1 MSAKLFVPA
10 GGFFHSSAGDLFSP
24 VQPMML
30 PAFFC
35 SMLPPL
41 LNEVLV
47 SAKGAARRRAGR
59 REQQRRADSDDVSH
73 ASLLCQRGFG
83 WKMRAQN

>member
-41 LNEVLV
+41 LNAVLV
-47 SAKGAARRRAGR
+47 SANGAADAVPAVARSK
-59 REQQRRADSDDVSH
+59 RRADSDDVSH
-73 ASLLCQRGFG
+73 SFAPL
-83 WKMRAQN
+83 